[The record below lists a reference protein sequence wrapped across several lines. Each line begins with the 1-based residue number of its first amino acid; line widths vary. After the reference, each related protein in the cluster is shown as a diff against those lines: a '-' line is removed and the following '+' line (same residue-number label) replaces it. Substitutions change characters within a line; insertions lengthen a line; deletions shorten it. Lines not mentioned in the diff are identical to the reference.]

1 MMRSMCS
8 RPTTRGIASSLGLGA
23 LTVLAFA
30 GTARADA
37 SSPNARFKADRNYV
51 DSTGNHPPAMPAGNM
66 IFVRGPG
73 GRSDGAF
80 HFGDAPPPEVITTD
94 GGVGT
99 FGMGTFDV
107 SFNILTTQTGVT
119 SDIISKRSSCD
130 FGTFFDI
137 RLDPMGHLVG
147 ELDGGTPQN
156 YTVITDGSVNNGRY
170 HSVTFRRTATDL
182 QFVVDG
188 RTTSVPLNDNPDIS
202 QPTPVKF
209 GSGPCVGADG
219 TVGFK
224 GNLDEVTFTSTGS
237 APPPVVP
244 EASSLVLVPVT
255 GGLVGGAF
263 LILRRR
269 RSQPAAA

>member
-1 MMRSMCS
+1 MFSICRLAV
-8 RPTTRGIASSLGLGA
+8 TRRIASSVGLGA
-23 LTVLAFA
+23 LGVLAFA

-37 SSPNARFKADRNYV
+37 SSPDARFKADGNYV
-51 DSTGNHPPAMPAGNM
+51 DSTGNHPPATPAGNM
-66 IFVRGPG
+66 FFVPGPTG
-73 GRSDGAF
+73 GTDEAF
-80 HFGDAPPPEVITTD
+80 HFGDNPPPEVITTD

-99 FGMGTFDV
+99 FGVGTFDV

-119 SDIISKRSSCD
+119 SDVISKRSSCD

-170 HSVTFRRTATDL
+170 HSVTFRRTADTL
-182 QFVVDG
+182 QLVVDG
-188 RTTSVPLNDNPDIS
+188 RMTSVPLNNNPDLS

-224 GNLDEVTFTSTGS
+224 GNLDEATFTSTGS

-269 RSQPAAA
+269 RPQPAAA